1 MSGRPQ
7 PVPVKVAVIDEIPP
21 GTMLP
26 VTVESVDYVVIN
38 VAGELHAIVDVC
50 PHQGA
55 KLSCGFLTGAML
67 PIEPGAPL
75 EYGLEGEVIGCPWH
89 RWKFS
94 IVTGESLFHTDRRR
108 LGKVPVRVEGTDV
121 VLSVR
126 PRQPRKLP
134 EAAANPT
141 SA

>member
-1 MSGRPQ
+1 MSTRQ
-7 PVPVKVAVIDEIPP
+7 EAVQVRVAAAQDIPP

-26 VTVESVDYVVIN
+26 VTVENVDYVVIN

-94 IVTGESLFHTDRRR
+94 ISTGKSLFDTDRRR
-108 LGKVPVRVEGTDV
+108 LGKVPVHVEGDDV
-121 VLSVR
+121 VLTIRMRQSRR
-126 PRQPRKLP
+126 PV
-134 EAAANPT
+134 EV
-141 SA
+141 